1 MTETEDEG
9 PVEEEFE
16 ERPIAALHDFT
27 FEADPEFHG
36 VVRRS
41 IDRRITGGEILRLTT
56 QATLEVLLE
65 FLSLGRP
72 ANTPPPEG
80 ATEEE

>member
-1 MTETEDEG
+1 MSDDDG
-9 PVEEEFE
+9 NAEEELE
-16 ERPIAALHDFT
+16 ERPIAALHDFA
-27 FEADPEFHG
+27 FEADPEFRG

-41 IDRRITGGEILRLTT
+41 IDRRITGGEIVRLTT
-56 QATLEVLLE
+56 QATLEVFLE